1 MTLLS
6 FDNDSWIQ
14 HVEYDTETK
23 QMRITMKG
31 GKKNI
36 YECQGVSLD
45 VYEEFEK
52 AGSRG
57 NFFNNNIKGK
67 YNFEW
72 FN

>member
-1 MTLLS
+1 MELLE

-14 HVEYDTETK
+14 HVAYDTETK

-36 YECQGVSLD
+36 YECHGVEQD
-45 VYEEFEK
+45 VYDEFKK
-52 AGSRG
+52 APSRG
-57 NFFNNNIKGK
+57 NFFNNNIKGN

-72 FN
+72 FS

>member
-1 MTLLS
+1 MALLE

-14 HVEYDTETK
+14 HVAYDTETK

-36 YECQGVSLD
+36 YECQNVSQD
-45 VYEEFEK
+45 VYDEFKK
-52 AGSRG
+52 APSRG
-57 NFFNNNIKGK
+57 NFFNNNIKGN

-72 FN
+72 FE

>member
-1 MTLLS
+1 MLLE

-14 HVEYDTETK
+14 FVSYDTETR

-36 YECQGVSLD
+36 YECQNVPQD
-45 VYEEFEK
+45 VYHEFKK

-72 FN
+72 FE